1 MRTSSTKF
9 VSVALALA
17 ALLAIAEIGP
27 RALSGKELSLSDH
40 GPAPE
45 FTGISTWLNSSPLT
59 VADLQGHVVL
69 VQFWTYTCI
78 NWMRTLPYV
87 TKWYETY
94 KDKSF
99 IVIGVHTPEFPF
111 EKETNNVEQ
120 AIKRFGIAYPVAQDN
135 RFSTWKAYQN
145 YAWPA
150 EYLVDKSGK
159 IVLIQFGEGNYGKIE
174 KAIARLVGGSVSD
187 TEPDDPG
194 LSVRPETS

>member
-1 MRTSSTKF
+1 PKHSIPSYDAVILISPKRAKDI
-9 VSVALALA
+9 
-17 ALLAIAEIGP
+17 AIR
-27 RALSGKELSLSDH
+27 RALTPLIGSISVEH
-40 GPAPE
+40 MREANFMGPAPE

-174 KAIARLVGGSVSD
+174 KAIARLVGG
-187 TEPDDPG
+187 
-194 LSVRPETS
+194 

>member
-1 MRTSSTKF
+1 MTMRTSSNKF

-99 IVIGVHTPEFPF
+99 VVIGVHTPEFAF

-120 AIKRFGIAYPVAQDN
+120 AINVSESPIRSHKIISSVPGKRIRTTLGQ
-135 RFSTWKAYQN
+135 RSTSS
-145 YAWPA
+145 
-150 EYLVDKSGK
+150 KSR
-159 IVLIQFGEGNYGKIE
+159 
-174 KAIARLVGGSVSD
+174 ARSS
-187 TEPDDPG
+187 
-194 LSVRPETS
+194 

>member
-1 MRTSSTKF
+1 MTMRTSSNKF

-17 ALLAIAEIGP
+17 ALLAIADP

-99 IVIGVHTPEFPF
+99 VVIGVHTPEFAS
-111 EKETNNVEQ
+111 KRRRIMSNKRLNVSESP
-120 AIKRFGIAYPVAQDN
+120 IRSHKIISSVPGKRIRTTLGQ
-135 RFSTWKAYQN
+135 RST
-145 YAWPA
+145 
-150 EYLVDKSGK
+150 SSTSR
-159 IVLIQFGEGNYGKIE
+159 
-174 KAIARLVGGSVSD
+174 ARSS
-187 TEPDDPG
+187 
-194 LSVRPETS
+194 